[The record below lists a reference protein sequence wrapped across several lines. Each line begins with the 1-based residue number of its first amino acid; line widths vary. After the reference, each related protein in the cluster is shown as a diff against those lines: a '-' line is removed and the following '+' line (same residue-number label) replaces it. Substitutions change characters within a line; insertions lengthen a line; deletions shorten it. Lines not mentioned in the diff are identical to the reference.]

1 MTLKYKVSGGK
12 EEAYNWNGSIASNTI
27 QNITLPTSGS
37 SFWIGDGKN
46 QFTVE
51 AVAGAMAADEYTDN
65 NKFMT
70 DFKMPDLLPEKIIIE
85 YKTNNRPT
93 NYAYELKDINGVPV
107 HNKRF
112 SVTDRVFFDTVNVP
126 KGCYTFSLTDQYD
139 MGLSYWAYPDQG
151 SGYVRILN
159 MQGKPIKTF
168 NSDFGHMIYYSFNL
182 GDVTYVQEND
192 ESNFIEIFPNPASGN
207 INVMVNYDL
216 GQAELS
222 IVNVD
227 GEEFML
233 SNEDLTRDFNK
244 TYNLPELPAGV
255 YFLRVMNGSK
265 NIVKK
270 FIRK

>member
-1 MTLKYKVSGGK
+1 
-12 EEAYNWNGSIASNTI
+12 
-27 QNITLPTSGS
+27 
-37 SFWIGDGKN
+37 
-46 QFTVE
+46 
-51 AVAGAMAADEYTDN
+51 
-65 NKFMT
+65 
-70 DFKMPDLLPEKIIIE
+70 
-85 YKTNNRPT
+85 
-93 NYAYELKDINGVPV
+93 
-107 HNKRF
+107 
-112 SVTDRVFFDTVNVP
+112 
-126 KGCYTFSLTDQYD
+126 
-139 MGLSYWAYPDQG
+139 
-151 SGYVRILN
+151 
-159 MQGKPIKTF
+159 
-168 NSDFGHMIYYSFNL
+168 MIYYSFNL

-227 GEEFML
+227 GEEFKL